1 MENNSVTE
9 ITTND
14 TITELKSRL
23 VYYNQMYRIGT
34 PVIEDN
40 VYDYYLD
47 TLKSLIPEHEYVD
60 FRESLFDS
68 ISTSNKINHPYI
80 MGSLEKIKAEEPNS
94 VEDWI
99 KENSISNKYLLMAK
113 IDGMSCCLCYKN
125 GILHYAAS
133 RGDGIIGENITLK
146 AANISNIPT
155 TLSTDKE
162 IIYVRG
168 EIVMTTEQF
177 NTLNSESENK
187 YKNPRN
193 ATVGIIGQKQ
203 TDHDLIQNFISFFPY
218 EIMGSNL
225 TRIEQLEELKN
236 YGFDVVFYTTSSKLN
251 NDNVSE
257 FYYTAKEKTPYEID
271 GVVIC
276 DTNYISE
283 NVKLPKHMVAYK
295 QNDLVKETTILD
307 IDWGMPSKDGRLTP
321 VAVLEPIELG
331 GAMVSRVTTYN
342 AQYIVDNKLKYG
354 SIVKILKSG
363 DIIPAIVEIIGEK
376 PKSVSVDI
384 PENCPCCDTKL
395 VWNGVDICCKNPDC
409 PAQTLEQT
417 YQFIRKLGVKNAAK
431 KTLENLGI
439 TSIYKLIK
447 WELPRS
453 ATKSIVEFYESYH
466 KLMYSSTID
475 KLLSC
480 CNFKGIA
487 DKTFEKIWSVIE
499 PHVSVA
505 YNSTETSAI
514 ANALYLSNVDGIG
527 EATIHSFIKQLSENL
542 KLVRLITANPKW
554 MPVVDVT
561 ATKKQFNNMSVCFT
575 GSLNTMSRSE
585 ASKLAEN
592 AGYKVASGI
601 SKKLTY
607 LVTNDTSTGTSKN
620 KKAQELGIKI
630 INEEEFLK
638 LVKPETDIVESLD
651 FL

>member
-1 MENNSVTE
+1 MESNIE
-9 ITTND
+9 K
-14 TITELKSRL
+14 ELDIQNLKERL
-23 VYYNQMYRIGT
+23 AYYNQMYRIGT
-34 PVIEDN
+34 PIIEDN

-47 TLKSLIPEHEYVD
+47 KLKQLVSDTEYNT
-60 FRESLFDS
+60 FRESLFDVVV
-68 ISTSNKINHPYI
+68 TSEKITHPYI
-80 MGSLEKIKAEEPNS
+80 MGSLEKIKAEDTSS
-94 VEDWI
+94 VAEWVA
-99 KENSISNKYLLMAK
+99 ENKSNDYLLMAK

-125 GILHYAAS
+125 GVIRYAAS
-133 RGDGIIGENITLK
+133 RGDGVIGENITIK
-146 AANISNIPT
+146 ATSISNIPT
-155 TLSTDKE
+155 NILTDDE
-162 IIYVRG
+162 EYYVRG
-168 EIVMTTEQF
+168 EIVMPTEQF
-177 NTLNSESENK
+177 DELNSVTNNK

-203 TDHDLIQNFISFFPY
+203 TDYELINDYIKFYPY
-218 EIMGSNL
+218 EIMGSKL
-225 TRIEQLEELKN
+225 SRIEQLAELERH
-236 YGFDVVFYTTSSKLN
+236 GFDVVLHTTKNKIN
-251 NDNVSE
+251 NDIVSE
-257 FYYTAKEKTPYEID
+257 FYYFAKENTPYEID

-276 DTNYISE
+276 GTDYISE

-307 IDWGMPSKDGRLTP
+307 IDWGMPSKDGRLIP
-321 VAVLEPIELG
+321 VAMLEPIELG

-342 AQYIVDNKLKYG
+342 AQYIVENNLKYG
-354 SIVKILKSG
+354 SIVKVLKSG
-363 DIIPAIVEIIGEK
+363 DIIPAIVEIVGEK
-376 PKSVSVDI
+376 PKAVNIDV
-384 PENCPCCDTKL
+384 PENCPCCGSKL

-439 TSIYKLIK
+439 TTIYKLIT
-447 WELPRS
+447 WELPKH

-466 KLMYSSTID
+466 NLMYTSTFS

-487 DKTFEKIWSVIE
+487 DKTFDKIWSVIE
-499 PHVSVA
+499 QHISVN
-505 YNSTETSAI
+505 YNSTEISTV
-514 ANALYLSNVDGIG
+514 ANTLYLSDTEGIG
-527 EATIHSFIKQLSENL
+527 EATIHAFINQLNENL
-542 KLVRLITANPKW
+542 KLVRLITVNPKW
-554 MPVVDVT
+554 MPIVDV
-561 ATKKQFNNMSVCFT
+561 AIAKKPTNNMSVCFT

-585 ASKLAEN
+585 AGKLAEE

-638 LVKPETDIVESLD
+638 LVKPETDVVESLD
-651 FL
+651 LL